1 MSAPAGGGD
10 TSAATLEDNEGAGP
24 FEVTHR
30 LVLSIA
36 VPMTLGFLTTP
47 LLGLTDTA
55 VAGRLGSANALAGL
69 AIGAVLFDL
78 LLGSFNFLRASTTG
92 LVAQAFGRGDRREEQ
107 AVYWRALTIA
117 LCSGLAIALLSPL
130 LLSAGLFLM
139 APAPAVAEVTS
150 TYFVIR
156 VLAAPMALANYALL
170 GFVLGRG
177 QGMTGLLLQA
187 IINGINIALS
197 VGFGLGLGW
206 GVAGIAWGTFAG
218 ETIGMLAGF
227 LIVVSRF
234 ERSHRPGRAEIFARE
249 RMGALFS
256 LNRDIMIRT
265 FLLIGA
271 FAIMTRVGS
280 AMGSLVLAA
289 NAVLMNIFLVA
300 GYYLDGLANAA
311 EQLVGRAFGANF
323 RPAFDRAVKLTLA
336 WSFGLGIVVML
347 LFLVFG
353 TDVIALL
360 TTTREVQAEAAR
372 YLPWAALTAITGA
385 LAFQM
390 DGVFIGATWSSA
402 MRDMMLA
409 AFAGYIAALA
419 LFVPLFGN
427 HGLWL
432 ALNLFLVFRGI
443 FLALRLPA
451 LAGRQFRA
459 PGRS

>member
-1 MSAPAGGGD
+1 MSA
-10 TSAATLEDNEGAGP
+10 AAIPENDGSGA

-36 VPMTLGFLTTP
+36 IPMTLGFLTTP

-69 AIGAVLFDL
+69 AVGAVLFDL

-92 LVAQAFGRGDRREEQ
+92 LVAQAYGRGDRSEEQ
-107 AVYWRALTIA
+107 AVYWRSLTIA
-117 LCSGLAIALLSPL
+117 LCVGLVISLLSPL

-139 APAPAVAEVTS
+139 APSPEVAEVTT
-150 TYFVIR
+150 TYFTIR
-156 VLAAPMALANYALL
+156 VLSAPMALANYTVL

-197 VGFGLGLGW
+197 IGLGLGLGW

-218 ETIGMLAGF
+218 ETVGTLAGL

-234 ERSHRPGRAEIFARE
+234 ERAHRPARAEIFARE
-249 RMGALFS
+249 RMRALFS

-265 FLLIGA
+265 FVLIGS
-271 FAIMTRVGS
+271 FAIMTRIGS
-280 AMGSLVLAA
+280 SMGPLVLAA

-311 EQLVGRAFGANF
+311 EQLVGRALGANF
-323 RPAFDRAVKLTLA
+323 RPAFDRAVKLTVI
-336 WSFGLGIVVML
+336 WSFGLGAATTML
-347 LFLVFG
+347 LLLFG

-360 TTTREVQAEAAR
+360 TTTESVRVEAAK
-372 YLPWAALTAITGA
+372 YLPWAALTAISGA

-402 MRDMMLA
+402 MRNMMLA
-409 AFAGYIAALA
+409 AFVGYIAALA

-432 ALNLFLVFRGI
+432 SLNLFLAFRGI
-443 FLALRLPA
+443 FFALRLPA
-451 LAGRQFRA
+451 LAGRQFSGA
-459 PGRS
+459 GRS

>member
-1 MSAPAGGGD
+1 M
-10 TSAATLEDNEGAGP
+10 SAATIGENDGAGP

-36 VPMTLGFLTTP
+36 IPMTLGFLTTP

-69 AIGAVLFDL
+69 AIGAVIFDL

-107 AVYWRALTIA
+107 AVCWRSLTIA
-117 LCSGLAIALLSPL
+117 LCSGLVIALLSPL

-139 APAPAVAEVTS
+139 APSSEVAEVTS
-150 TYFVIR
+150 TYFMIR
-156 VLAAPMALANYALL
+156 ILAAPMALANYTLL

-197 VGFGLGLGW
+197 ITLGLGLGW
-206 GVAGIAWGTFAG
+206 GIAGIAWGTFAG
-218 ETIGMLAGF
+218 EAIGMLAGF
-227 LIVVSRF
+227 LIVVMRF
-234 ERSHRPGRAEIFARE
+234 DRAHRPTRAEIFARAP
-249 RMGALFS
+249 MKALFS

-265 FLLIGA
+265 FVLIGS
-271 FAIMTRVGS
+271 FAIMTRIGS
-280 AMGSLVLAA
+280 SMGPLVLAA

-323 RPAFDRAVKLTLA
+323 RPAFDRAVKLTMI
-336 WSFGLGIVVML
+336 WSFGLGLGTTL
-347 LFLVFG
+347 LFLFFG

-360 TTTREVQAEAAR
+360 TTTESVQAEAGK

-402 MRDMMLA
+402 MRNMMLA

-419 LFVPLFGN
+419 LFVPLLGN

-432 ALNLFLVFRGI
+432 SLNLFLAFRGI

-451 LAGRQFRA
+451 LSARQFSAAGR
-459 PGRS
+459 S

>member
-1 MSAPAGGGD
+1 M
-10 TSAATLEDNEGAGP
+10 SAATIEGNDGAGP

-36 VPMTLGFLTTP
+36 IPMTLGFLTTP

-55 VAGRLGSANALAGL
+55 VAGRLGSADALAGL
-69 AIGAVLFDL
+69 AVGAVIFDL

-92 LVAQAFGRGDRREEQ
+92 LVAQAYGRGDRREEQ
-107 AVYWRALTIA
+107 AVCWRSLTIA
-117 LCSGLAIALLSPL
+117 LCAGLVIALLSPL

-139 APAPAVAEVTS
+139 APSPAVAEVTS
-150 TYFVIR
+150 TYFMIR
-156 VLAAPMALANYALL
+156 VLSAPMALANYTLL

-187 IINGINIALS
+187 IINGINIVLS
-197 VGFGLGLGW
+197 IGLGLGLSW
-206 GVAGIAWGTFAG
+206 GIAGIAWGTFAG
-218 ETIGMLAGF
+218 ETVGLLAGF

-234 ERSHRPGRAEIFARE
+234 DRAHRPTRVEIFARE
-249 RMGALFS
+249 RMRALFS

-265 FLLIGA
+265 FVLIGS
-271 FAIMTRVGS
+271 FAIMTRIGS
-280 AMGSLVLAA
+280 SMGPLVLAA

-311 EQLVGRAFGANF
+311 EQLVGRAFGAGF
-323 RPAFDRAVKLTLA
+323 RPAFDRAVKLTVI
-336 WSFGLGIVVML
+336 WSFGLGAATTVL
-347 LFLVFG
+347 LLLFG

-360 TTTREVQAEAAR
+360 TTTESVRVEAAK
-372 YLPWAALTAITGA
+372 YLPWAALTAISGA

-402 MRDMMLA
+402 MRNMMLA
-409 AFAGYIAALA
+409 AFVGYIAALA
-419 LFVPLFGN
+419 LFVPLLGN

-432 ALNLFLVFRGI
+432 ALNLFLAFRGI
-443 FLALRLPA
+443 FFALRLPA
-451 LAGRQFRA
+451 LADRQFSGA
-459 PGRS
+459 GRS

>member
-1 MSAPAGGGD
+1 M
-10 TSAATLEDNEGAGP
+10 SAATAGENDGAGP

-36 VPMTLGFLTTP
+36 IPMTLGFLTTP

-55 VAGRLGSANALAGL
+55 VAGRLGSADALAGL
-69 AIGAVLFDL
+69 AVGAVIFDL

-92 LVAQAFGRGDRREEQ
+92 LVAQAYGRGDRREEQ
-107 AVYWRALTIA
+107 AVYWRSLVIA
-117 LCSGLAIALLSPL
+117 LCSGLVIALLSPL

-139 APAPAVAEVTS
+139 APSPAVAEVTS
-150 TYFVIR
+150 TYFMIR
-156 VLAAPMALANYALL
+156 VLAAPMALANYTLL

-187 IINGINIALS
+187 IINGINIVLS
-197 VGFGLGLGW
+197 VGLGLGLGW
-206 GVAGIAWGTFAG
+206 GIAGIAWGTFAG

-227 LIVVSRF
+227 LIVVTRF
-234 ERSHRPGRAEIFARE
+234 ERAHRPTRAEVFARE
-249 RMGALFS
+249 RMRALFS

-265 FLLIGA
+265 FVLIGS
-271 FAIMTRVGS
+271 FAIMTRIGS
-280 AMGSLVLAA
+280 SMGPLVLAA

-311 EQLVGRAFGANF
+311 EQLVGRAFGAGF
-323 RPAFDRAVKLTLA
+323 RPAFDRAVKLTML
-336 WSFGLGIVVML
+336 WSFGLGAVTTL
-347 LFLVFG
+347 LFLLFG
-353 TDVIALL
+353 TDVVALL
-360 TTTREVQAEAAR
+360 TTTESVQAEAAK
-372 YLPWAALTAITGA
+372 YLPWAALTAVTGA

-402 MRDMMLA
+402 MRNMMLA

-419 LFVPLFGN
+419 LFVPLLGN

-432 ALNLFLVFRGI
+432 ALNTFLTLRGI
-443 FLALRLPA
+443 FLALRLPG
-451 LAGRQFRA
+451 LAGRQFSEA
-459 PGRS
+459 GRN

>member
-1 MSAPAGGGD
+1 MSA
-10 TSAATLEDNEGAGP
+10 AAVGENDGAGP

-36 VPMTLGFLTTP
+36 IPMTLGFLTTP

-55 VAGRLGSANALAGL
+55 VAGRLGSATALAGL
-69 AIGAVLFDL
+69 AIGAVIFDL

-107 AVYWRALTIA
+107 AVCWRSLTIA

-139 APAPAVAEVTS
+139 APSPEVAEVTS
-150 TYFVIR
+150 TYFMIR
-156 VLAAPMALANYALL
+156 ILAAPMALANYTLL

-197 VGFGLGLGW
+197 ITLGLGLGW
-206 GVAGIAWGTFAG
+206 GIAGIAWGTFAG

-227 LIVVSRF
+227 LIVVTRF
-234 ERSHRPGRAEIFARE
+234 DRAYRPTRAEIFARE
-249 RMGALFS
+249 RMKALFS

-265 FLLIGA
+265 FVLIGA
-271 FAIMTRVGS
+271 FAIMTRIGS
-280 AMGSLVLAA
+280 SMGPLVLAA

-323 RPAFDRAVKLTLA
+323 RPAFDRAVKLTMV
-336 WSFGLGIVVML
+336 WSFGLGTVTTL

-360 TTTREVQAEAAR
+360 TTTESVRAEATK
-372 YLPWAALTAITGA
+372 YLPWAALTALTGA

-402 MRDMMLA
+402 MRNMMLA

-432 ALNLFLVFRGI
+432 SLNLFLVFRGI
-443 FLALRLPA
+443 FLAMRLPA
-451 LAGRQFRA
+451 LSARQFA
-459 PGRS
+459 